1 MITAVLNCSCGR
13 VPRLVRRGDYY
24 RYICQVCSKTG
35 PKALTV
41 PAAAASWNAMHQE
54 KEPS

>member
-24 RYICQVCSKTG
+24 RYICQVCKTG
-35 PKALTV
+35 PKALTA